1 MASLPTDYLYSAEH
15 EWVNSTDVK
24 PGDVVRV
31 GITQYAADQLGE
43 IVYVELPEV
52 GTEAEAG
59 EPCGE
64 VESTKSVSDIYAPVS
79 GEIVAVNEDLED
91 SAAIINDDPYGEGW
105 VYEVR
110 VTEVGPLMDAEAY
123 AAENDD

>member
-15 EWVNSTDVK
+15 EWVNSTEVK

-79 GEIVAVNEDLED
+79 GEVVAVNEDLED
-91 SAAIINDDPYGEGW
+91 SAAVINDDPYGEGW
-105 VYEVR
+105 IYEVR
-110 VTEVGPLMDAEAY
+110 VTEAGPLMDAEAY

>member
-24 PGDVVRV
+24 PGDVVCV

-79 GEIVAVNEDLED
+79 GEVVAVNEDLED
-91 SAAIINDDPYGEGW
+91 SAAVINDDPYGEGW
-105 VYEVR
+105 IYEVR
-110 VTEVGPLMDAEAY
+110 VTEAGPLMDAEAY

>member
-15 EWVNSTDVK
+15 EWVNSTDVNA
-24 PGDVVRV
+24 GDVVRV
-31 GITQYAADQLGE
+31 GITQYAADRLGE

-105 VYEVR
+105 IYEVR

-123 AAENDD
+123 AAENED

>member
-31 GITQYAADQLGE
+31 GITQYAADPLGE

-79 GEIVAVNEDLED
+79 GEVVAVNEDLED
-91 SAAIINDDPYGEGW
+91 SAAVINDDPYGEGW
-105 VYEVR
+105 IYEVR
-110 VTEVGPLMDAEAY
+110 VTEAGPLMDAEAY